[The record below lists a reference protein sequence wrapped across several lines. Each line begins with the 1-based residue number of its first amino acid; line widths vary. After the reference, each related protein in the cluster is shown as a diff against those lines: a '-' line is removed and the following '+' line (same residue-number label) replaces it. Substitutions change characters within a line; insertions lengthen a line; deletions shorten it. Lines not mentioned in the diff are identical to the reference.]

1 MMWPQRKEVSHNA
14 GDSRMGCGEP
24 QQRAAPRVMSGLPVV
39 TLLAGN
45 QMGFPTVDLNS
56 VGVMEGHQRT
66 QMCQFLRQDDVV
78 HLLARAHPHVH
89 VGWAVAGGLGG
100 SQGGD
105 DLPAFIREDRD
116 FHLRGLHTDSDARR
130 EIVSLSAG
138 SGARR
143 LSASRSSVCRP

>member
-1 MMWPQRKEVSHNA
+1 
-14 GDSRMGCGEP
+14 MGCGEP

-78 HLLARAHPHVH
+78 HPLARAHPHVQ
-89 VGWAVAGGLGG
+89 VGWAVSGGLGG

-105 DLPAFIREDRD
+105 DRPAFIREDRD
-116 FHLRGLHTDSDARR
+116 FHLRGFHT
-130 EIVSLSAG
+130 
-138 SGARR
+138 
-143 LSASRSSVCRP
+143 